1 VSLLLIKKAL
11 ILSLINPEMGKAMSI
26 TLTENAAKQILKK
39 LAKRGKGIALRVG
52 VKKVGCSGFAYT
64 FDYADNINADD
75 QLFES
80 HNANVV
86 VDTSSLQ
93 FLDGSNIDF
102 VREGLND
109 SFKFE
114 NPNIDNTCGCG
125 ESFSL
130 KEPVTHS

>member
-1 VSLLLIKKAL
+1 MMA
-11 ILSLINPEMGKAMSI
+11 I
-26 TLTENAAKQILKK
+26 TLTESAARQIQKQLE
-39 LAKRGKGIALRVG
+39 KRGKGLALRIG

-64 FDYADNINADD
+64 FDYADEVLADD

-80 HNANVV
+80 HNAHVV
-86 VDTSSLQ
+86 VNAGSLR
-93 FLDGSNIDF
+93 FLDGSSVDF

-109 SFKFE
+109 SFRFD

-130 KEPVTHS
+130 KESTKV